1 MLITSSANS
10 APSSAPQNL
19 AVISQRLPFAAVNS
33 ATNANTNN
41 SRTAGNGTLSIF
53 PPTST
58 RLISNK
64 YDDEPS
70 SAANAADSA
79 SVTAVNSDYHKQ
91 QQSSIKS
98 SHHPYYAAASS
109 TPQAAT
115 ATATLSLPGA
125 APSNSRRMPDYSGNY
140 SGGAA
145 GTNGHPREGQAASL
159 LGGKY
164 LLLEEIEG
172 ASLHR
177 CLHIESNMEY
187 ICKVKPLDSACQR
200 LLTAHYRVDGH
211 PNINTIQEVVIGRHR
226 VYLVLPPCH
235 GDLHSYVRSRR
246 RLREAT
252 ARALFRQVV
261 AAVHH
266 AHARG
271 IVLRDLK
278 LRKFVFTDE
287 SRTEL
292 KLESLEDAVVL
303 EDPEDDILSDKHG
316 CPAYVSPEILKSN
329 TQYSGRAADM
339 WGLGVMLYTM
349 LVGRYPFHGAEH
361 SGLFAK
367 IRRGQFSLP
376 DHLSSRAKCLI
387 RCLLRREPEE
397 RLTTDDVLVHPWLT
411 HTSSRE
417 RGLGGGCSSREQRG
431 AASGGSA
438 ARQSHAHH
446 HHHHS
451 GGEVMSSSSGGGSGS
466 SGSDY
471 HCVPE
476 ISAAALSAAVNGS
489 NSPISGSVSTV
500 GGGPNG
506 VGSRRG
512 GGGTIVVDKFDS
524 AAATAAAQAA
534 AVAAHAA
541 AVVYHH
547 HQQQLAAQAAA
558 QSSSSSP
565 PPPPTSTS
573 GATTTPSY
581 TAAAASGTYP
591 H

>member
-1 MLITSSANS
+1 MLITSSVSPPMSPTLPNHFTSIHPPS
-10 APSSAPQNL
+10 AATNL
-19 AVISQRLPFAAVNS
+19 VSQRLS
-33 ATNANTNN
+33 
-41 SRTAGNGTLSIF
+41 SRGSGTTPASGTLTIF

-58 RLISNK
+58 RLISHK
-64 YDDEPS
+64 YDENIP
-70 SAANAADSA
+70 
-79 SVTAVNSDYHKQ
+79 
-91 QQSSIKS
+91 
-98 SHHPYYAAASS
+98 
-109 TPQAAT
+109 T
-115 ATATLSLPGA
+115 ATAPVIPRGSGAINSTENYHKPPSSHSKRDASGVVQTPLPLPA
-125 APSNSRRMPDYSGNY
+125 VQRDSYSDCGVMVQPP
-140 SGGAA
+140 ALVA
-145 GTNGHPREGQAASL
+145 GHPREGQAASL

-177 CLHIESNMEY
+177 CLHIETNQEF
-187 ICKVKPLDSACQR
+187 ICKVKPVNSACQR
-200 LLTAHYRVDGH
+200 LLAAHYRVDGH
-211 PNINTIQEVVIGRHR
+211 PNINTIQEVVIGHQR

-252 ARALFRQVV
+252 ARSLFRQVV
-261 AAVHH
+261 AAVDH
-266 AHARG
+266 AHVRG

-303 EDPEDDILSDKHG
+303 DDPQDDILSDKHG

-387 RCLLRREPEE
+387 RCLLKREPEE
-397 RLTTDDVLVHPWLT
+397 RLTTEDVLVHPWLT
-411 HTSSRE
+411 GTHRE
-417 RGLGGGCSSREQRG
+417 RSGASRQRPP
-431 AASGGSA
+431 
-438 ARQSHAHH
+438 HI
-446 HHHHS
+446 
-451 GGEVMSSSSGGGSGS
+451 
-466 SGSDY
+466 DTTD

-476 ISAAALSAAVNGS
+476 VSVALNNVVGLGS
-489 NSPISGSVSTV
+489 NSSADKYETAVFRSVAS
-500 GGGPNG
+500 
-506 VGSRRG
+506 
-512 GGGTIVVDKFDS
+512 FS
-524 AAATAAAQAA
+524 AAATSSAASAG
-534 AVAAHAA
+534 AVPFSAG
-541 AVVYHH
+541 
-547 HQQQLAAQAAA
+547 
-558 QSSSSSP
+558 SSSHF
-565 PPPPTSTS
+565 
-573 GATTTPSY
+573 
-581 TAAAASGTYP
+581 P

>member
-1 MLITSSANS
+1 MLVTSSVSPSLAPMAAMPTAIQHRFTSIESSSNN
-10 APSSAPQNL
+10 AATVPDMPQPSSPASTT
-19 AVISQRLPFAAVNS
+19 AV
-33 ATNANTNN
+33 
-41 SRTAGNGTLSIF
+41 IF
-53 PPTST
+53 PP
-58 RLISNK
+58 NK
-64 YDDEPS
+64 NDETVRVPEAVADHS
-70 SAANAADSA
+70 NAA
-79 SVTAVNSDYHKQ
+79 SVPLIRNNENNIRKIPAAAAVVKLPPPPPLPAVNPGRDSYDCGV
-91 QQSSIKS
+91 
-98 SHHPYYAAASS
+98 
-109 TPQAAT
+109 AT
-115 ATATLSLPGA
+115 ML
-125 APSNSRRMPDYSGNY
+125 APSLVP
-140 SGGAA
+140 
-145 GTNGHPREGQAASL
+145 GHPREGQAASL

-177 CLHIESNMEY
+177 CLHIESNQEF

-211 PNINTIQEVVIGRHR
+211 PNINTIQEVVIGHHR

-246 RLREAT
+246 RLREAS

-261 AAVHH
+261 SAVHH
-266 AHARG
+266 AHTRG

-303 EDPEDDILSDKHG
+303 EDTEDDILSDKHG

-376 DHLSSRAKCLI
+376 EHLSSRAKCLI
-387 RCLLRREPEE
+387 RCLLKRDPEH

-411 HTSSRE
+411 GSHRE
-417 RGLGGGCSSREQRG
+417 RSGCSRLRPPHLETT
-431 AASGGSA
+431 
-438 ARQSHAHH
+438 
-446 HHHHS
+446 
-451 GGEVMSSSSGGGSGS
+451 
-466 SGSDY
+466 D
-471 HCVPE
+471 HCVPDPVPDTG
-476 ISAAALSAAVNGS
+476 SGPLAAN
-489 NSPISGSVSTV
+489 NV
-500 GGGPNG
+500 G
-506 VGSRRG
+506 
-512 GGGTIVVDKFDS
+512 VDKFDAVFRS
-524 AAATAAAQAA
+524 AATA
-534 AVAAHAA
+534 
-541 AVVYHH
+541 
-547 HQQQLAAQAAA
+547 
-558 QSSSSSP
+558 
-565 PPPPTSTS
+565 PTSAGPS
-573 GATTTPSY
+573 GLN
-581 TAAAASGTYP
+581 YP

>member
-1 MLITSSANS
+1 MLITSSVSPPLSPAL
-10 APSSAPQNL
+10 PSSAGHSHHNH
-19 AVISQRLPFAAVNS
+19 FTS
-33 ATNANTNN
+33 ALQPPPPSDNVG
-41 SRTAGNGTLSIF
+41 GNGGVLPLSQPPNRGGTLTIF
-53 PPTST
+53 PPTSA
-58 RLISNK
+58 RLISHK
-64 YDDEPS
+64 YEDGLATANNSVLASNTVPVIS
-70 SAANAADSA
+70 RVVAGSA
-79 SVTAVNSDYHKQ
+79 VTNPTESYHK
-91 QQSSIKS
+91 SSGNKAPAVLLPP
-98 SHHPYYAAASS
+98 HPTPASS
-109 TPQAAT
+109 LPLRGSDNYADCV
-115 ATATLSLPGA
+115 TLPPL
-125 APSNSRRMPDYSGNY
+125 
-140 SGGAA
+140 
-145 GTNGHPREGQAASL
+145 TGHPREGQAASL

-177 CLHIESNMEY
+177 CLHIQSNQEF
-187 ICKVKPLDSACQR
+187 ICKVKPVDSACQR

-211 PNINTIQEVVIGRHR
+211 PNINTIQEVVIGRQR

-266 AHARG
+266 AHSRG

-303 EDPEDDILSDKHG
+303 EDPQDDILSDKHG

-387 RCLLRREPEE
+387 RCLLKREPDE
-397 RLTTDDVLVHPWLT
+397 RLTTEDVLVHPWLT
-411 HTSSRE
+411 GTHRE
-417 RGLGGGCSSREQRG
+417 RSGCSRQRPP
-431 AASGGSA
+431 
-438 ARQSHAHH
+438 HL
-446 HHHHS
+446 
-451 GGEVMSSSSGGGSGS
+451 
-466 SGSDY
+466 DTTD

-476 ISAAALSAAVNGS
+476 VSGSLNGVAGLGGAGAVDKYEAVFRSAASLAAASAVA
-489 NSPISGSVSTV
+489 PQT
-500 GGGPNG
+500 
-506 VGSRRG
+506 
-512 GGGTIVVDKFDS
+512 
-524 AAATAAAQAA
+524 AATAA
-534 AVAAHAA
+534 VPF
-541 AVVYHH
+541 
-547 HQQQLAAQAAA
+547 
-558 QSSSSSP
+558 SSSHPHYHGP
-565 PPPPTSTS
+565 PN
-573 GATTTPSY
+573 GY
-581 TAAAASGTYP
+581 TQ
-591 H
+591 